1 MMLKCFMLPSFHKKL
16 CRFHSDSCRA
26 GRAIHGQSSISGSIA
41 AAWRLAIF
49 EKDWLVHSRNRGLS
63 ATVLTCVVEYVL
75 CFPKSQQS
83 SQTGQKKIAGA
94 SQICRSDLAPLRV

>member
-1 MMLKCFMLPSFHKKL
+1 L

-63 ATVLTCVVEYVL
+63 ATVLTCVVEYFAL
-75 CFPKSQQS
+75 L
-83 SQTGQKKIAGA
+83 
-94 SQICRSDLAPLRV
+94 SQITTILADRTEEDRWRVTDLPF